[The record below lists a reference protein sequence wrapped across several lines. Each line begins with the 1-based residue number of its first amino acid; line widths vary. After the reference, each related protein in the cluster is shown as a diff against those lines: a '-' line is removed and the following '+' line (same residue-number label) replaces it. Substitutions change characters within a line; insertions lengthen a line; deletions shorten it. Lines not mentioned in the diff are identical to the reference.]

1 MAVMNALLLILTT
14 RYLGAEIKGEVSML
28 VLNLSLAGMLGGFF
42 GGPALVYL
50 TPRFSKRHIL
60 VLSSIWALVSSLL
73 FTIIIYAV
81 GIGPAMS
88 PYLFFGMAL
97 LETVIGNML
106 MMLLGGERVSIHNLL
121 QVLKILVV
129 LLSLPLCISLFGNTF
144 QSFYLAYGI
153 SLILTFI
160 TSIFLLARW
169 LQSAKSIQTERLI
182 IKTLRAGMTY
192 GFTMQLGGFAS
203 ILTLRLSYYLLEV
216 IISPPSV
223 ALVRIGIFSTATQI
237 AESLWQFSKSISTVQ
252 YSTISNLKTRKE
264 ALEISLKLLR
274 LNYAVTAFALI
285 ALLFIPNQIFIA
297 IFGEQFSEVKLHLIL
312 LSPGILAVS
321 FFTALNHY
329 FSGVGDQKLNTKTAF
344 MGLIITCLLAVPLI
358 STFGTL
364 GAAALSS
371 LAFMLQAAWQIHY
384 LRSKDQVSLNQFV
397 LKRADFFDLWIK
409 MRSL

>member
-1 MAVMNALLLILTT
+1 MAVMNAALLILTT
-14 RYLGAEIKGEVSML
+14 RFLGAEIKGEVSML
-28 VLNLSLAGMLGGFF
+28 VLNLSLAGMLGGLF

-50 TPRFSKRHIL
+50 TPRFPKQHIL
-60 VLSSIWALVSSLL
+60 ALSSSWAIVSSLL
-73 FTIIIYAV
+73 FTITIYYL

-88 PYLFFGMAL
+88 PFLFLGMAVF
-97 LETVIGNML
+97 ETLIGNML
-106 MMLLGGERVSIHNLL
+106 MMLLGGERVSNHNFL
-121 QVLKILVV
+121 QVLKVLVA

-153 SLILTFI
+153 SLTLTFLA
-160 TSIFLLARW
+160 SIFLLSRW
-169 LQSAKSIQTERLI
+169 LQRTKNVKSEHSIF
-182 IKTLRAGMTY
+182 KTLSAGMNY
-192 GFTMQLGGFAS
+192 GLTMQLGGIAS
-203 ILTLRLSYYLLEV
+203 ILTLRLSYYLLEI

-252 YSTISNLKTRKE
+252 YATVSNLKTRSE

-274 LNYAVTAFALI
+274 LNYAVTALALI
-285 ALLFIPNQIFIA
+285 AFLLIPNQFFIA
-297 IFGEQFSEVKLHLIL
+297 ILGGQFSEVKIHLFF

-344 MGLIITCLLAVPLI
+344 IGLIITCLVAVPMI
-358 STFGTL
+358 STFDTL

-371 LAFMLQAAWQIHY
+371 LVFMSQAAWQIHH
-384 LRSKDQVSLNQFV
+384 LHAKDQVSLNQFV
-397 LKRADFFDLWIK
+397 LKRSDFFDLWIK
-409 MRSL
+409 IRSL